1 MKRYGQKP
9 EDSPYL
15 WKHMRQYTEQTAMVF
30 HGIRLDNC
38 HSTPIHVAQ
47 VNTQI
52 IHKSIS
58 MSGII
63 YNKTIIVLAGRC
75 QKGST

>member
-1 MKRYGQKP
+1 
-9 EDSPYL
+9 
-15 WKHMRQYTEQTAMVF
+15 MVF

-52 IHKSIS
+52 LHKFIL
-58 MSGII
+58 MSVKI